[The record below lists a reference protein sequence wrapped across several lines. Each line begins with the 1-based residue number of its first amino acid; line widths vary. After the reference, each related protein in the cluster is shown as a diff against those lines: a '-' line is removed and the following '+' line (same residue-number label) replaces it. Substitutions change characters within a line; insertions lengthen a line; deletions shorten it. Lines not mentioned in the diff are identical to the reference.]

1 MRLTA
6 SAPEAMREDCN
17 SLAMCLAFGPS
28 DGNTYNALNWQD
40 TNGNLYAAASFV
52 ALEHWIIAAS
62 QPLQRPEW
70 DTDNFVNMAGANR
83 AQAAMVV
90 WLGAGDDHDN
100 PVPIPQASPDKLTVV
115 AGDDGL
121 AALAAMGLTMVPTEN
136 ENGDK

>member
-6 SAPEAMREDCN
+6 SAPEDLREDCN
-17 SLAMCLAFGPS
+17 NLAMCLAFGPS

-40 TNGNLYAAASFV
+40 TNGNLYAAASFI
-52 ALEHWIIAAS
+52 ALDHWIIAAS

-70 DTDNFVNMAGANR
+70 DTDNFINMAGAQR

-90 WLGAGDDHDN
+90 WLGGDD
-100 PVPIPQASPDKLTVV
+100 PIPQASPDKLTVV
-115 AGDDGL
+115 IGDDGL